1 MGIFLWKSLTM
12 SISYSEMLI
21 ILIVLVF
28 VMPLISVFQ
37 GGERCRFSS
46 DRAFPR
52 NVQSGFA
59 VFANLDI
66 VEVKRCNE
74 DSLVGR
80 KIPRML
86 ILTAY
91 TIDGWNSAGEV
102 GDIWSDRVV

>member
-1 MGIFLWKSLTM
+1 
-12 SISYSEMLI
+12 MLI

-37 GGERCRFSS
+37 GGKLCRFSS
-46 DRAFPR
+46 NRAFPR

-102 GDIWSDRVV
+102 GDIWLDREV